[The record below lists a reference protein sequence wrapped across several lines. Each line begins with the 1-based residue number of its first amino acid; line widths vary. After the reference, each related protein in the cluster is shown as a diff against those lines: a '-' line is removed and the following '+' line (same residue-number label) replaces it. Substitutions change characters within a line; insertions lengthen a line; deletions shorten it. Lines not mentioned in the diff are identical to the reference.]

1 MAISGDP
8 RNTDPACALSPYHGE
23 MVALARAEA
32 HKPPPPFVYRNP
44 RNAPSV
50 AKPEARPLVPAE

>member
-1 MAISGDP
+1 
-8 RNTDPACALSPYHGE
+8 

-32 HKPPPPFVYRNP
+32 HKPPPAFVYRNP
-44 RNAPSV
+44 RNVPSA

>member
-1 MAISGDP
+1 
-8 RNTDPACALSPYHGE
+8 

-44 RNAPSV
+44 RNAPSI